1 MEALFASILERLDRL
16 EKMTGIADKFIPLP
30 CPYCGEKSDS
40 EIRVEP
46 IDNGGWFAA
55 ICQRCHASGPHM
67 RNAQD
72 AIWGWNQ
79 FVSHRGQFRQNR
91 L

>member
-1 MEALFASILERLDRL
+1 MEALFAKILERLDRL
-16 EKMTGIADKFIPLP
+16 EKMTGIADKFIPLS
-30 CPYCGEKSDS
+30 CPFCIDS
-40 EIRVEP
+40 EIRVESV
-46 IDNGGWFAA
+46 DDGGWFTA

-79 FVSHRGQFRQNR
+79 LVSHRGQFQ
-91 L
+91 